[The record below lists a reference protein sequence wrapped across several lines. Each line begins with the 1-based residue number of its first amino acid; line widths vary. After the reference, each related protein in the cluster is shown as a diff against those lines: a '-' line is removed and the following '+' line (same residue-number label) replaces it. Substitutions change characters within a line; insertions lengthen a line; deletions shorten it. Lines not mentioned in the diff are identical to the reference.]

1 MGKFVVNGG
10 RKLSGSL
17 TLESAKNSVLP
28 MIAGAVLTD
37 EDVIIKS
44 CPKISDVMNMLVI
57 IRSLGGIAYF
67 NEDDLIINCSGIS
80 RCDIPYETTKE
91 LRASFLMLGAL
102 LSRYKKVRIAYPGG
116 CEIGIRP
123 IDIHISALRTLGAVI
138 SESDGELNC
147 TTNGLNGKDVYFD
160 FPSVG
165 ATENVMIAST
175 LANGITKIHN
185 PAKEPEIVDLANM
198 LNQMGA
204 KIHGAGSNV
213 ISIEGVKKLHGIVYK
228 PIPDRIEAGTYLIAA
243 AITGGEIELNNA
255 KPENISSLI
264 VKLCDNTCKI
274 RLKNDIIY
282 LQSGDIRKSFQ
293 ISTGPYPFF
302 PTDMQAQVTSLLS
315 VSQGISVVEENVFEM
330 RFRHVPELVKM
341 GADIKVRGKTAII
354 KGVRRLCGTS
364 VTAHDLRCAAALILA
379 GLTADGKTIIDGS
392 KHLERGYYNMPEK
405 LTALGADVYKIE

>member
-102 LSRYKKVRIAYPGG
+102 LSRYKKVKIAYPGG

>member
-102 LSRYKKVRIAYPGG
+102 LSRYKKVKIAYPGG

-147 TTNGLNGKDVYFD
+147 TTNCLNGKDVYFD

>member
-1 MGKFVVNGG
+1 MGKFIVNGG

-37 EDVIIKS
+37 EDVVIKS

-57 IRSLGGIAYF
+57 VRSLGGVAYF
-67 NEDDLIINCSGIS
+67 NGEDLIINCAGVS

-91 LRASFLMLGAL
+91 LRASFLMLGTL
-102 LSRYKKVRIAYPGG
+102 LARYKKVKIAYPGG

-123 IDIHISALRTLGAVI
+123 IDIHISALRTLGAI
-138 SESDGELNC
+138 IDESDGELNC

-175 LANGITKIHN
+175 LANGTTKIHN
-185 PAKEPEIVDLANM
+185 PAKEPEIIDLANM
-198 LNQMGA
+198 LNLMGA

-213 ISIEGVKKLHGIVYK
+213 ITIEGVKKLHGAEYK

-243 AITGGEIELNNA
+243 AITGGEIELNNV

-282 LQSGDIRKSFQ
+282 LKSGDIRKSFQ

-341 GADIKVRGKTAII
+341 GADIKVRGKTSII
-354 KGVRRLCGTS
+354 KGVRRLYGTS
-364 VTAHDLRCAAALILA
+364 VTAHDLRCAAALMLA
-379 GLTADGKTIIDGS
+379 GLTAEGKTIIDGS

>member
-102 LSRYKKVRIAYPGG
+102 LSRYKKVKIAYPGG

-185 PAKEPEIVDLANM
+185 PAKEPEVVDLANM

-315 VSQGISVVEENVFEM
+315 VSQGISIVEENVFEM